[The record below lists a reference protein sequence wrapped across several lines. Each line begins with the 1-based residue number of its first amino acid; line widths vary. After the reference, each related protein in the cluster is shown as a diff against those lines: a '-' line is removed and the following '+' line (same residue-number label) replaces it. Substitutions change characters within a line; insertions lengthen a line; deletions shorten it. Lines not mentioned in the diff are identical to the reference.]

1 MLMKRGQRFK
11 KILRYRRFQEMMALK
26 RLKEKDEEYKEI
38 HKLREE
44 NSKKILTYRIILKD
58 RLYDGIE
65 GNKLVIYNQ
74 YIEALKNDLE
84 DLNRQ
89 LLIIQEQ
96 LRKLERD
103 WISKSIEKK
112 VMEKLIERIRDKE
125 NREFEK
131 MLQKLNDELV
141 IINREKVV

>member
-1 MLMKRGQRFK
+1 MLMKREQRFK
-11 KILRYRRFQEMMALK
+11 KILRYRHLQEMITLK

-38 HKLREE
+38 QKLREE
-44 NSKKILTYRIILKD
+44 NSKKIVIYRNILKE
-58 RLYDGIE
+58 RLYNGIE
-65 GNKLVIYNQ
+65 GNKLIIYNQ
-74 YIEALKNDLE
+74 YIEILKNDLE
-84 DLNRQ
+84 NLSRQ
-89 LLIIQEQ
+89 LLIIHEQ

-112 VMEKLIERIRDKE
+112 VMEKLIERIKDKE

-141 IINREKVV
+141 IMNREVVV

>member
-1 MLMKRGQRFK
+1 MLMKREQRFK
-11 KILRYRRFQEMMALK
+11 KILRNRHLQEMITLK

-38 HKLREE
+38 QKLREE
-44 NSKKILTYRIILKD
+44 NSKKIVIYRNILKE
-58 RLYDGIE
+58 RLYNGIE
-65 GNKLVIYNQ
+65 GNKLIIYNQ
-74 YIEALKNDLE
+74 YIEILKNDLE
-84 DLNRQ
+84 NLSRQ
-89 LLIIQEQ
+89 LLIIHEQ

-112 VMEKLIERIRDKE
+112 VMEKLIERIKDKE

-141 IINREKVV
+141 IMNREVVV

>member
-1 MLMKRGQRFK
+1 MKRGQRFK

-89 LLIIQEQ
+89 LLIMQEQ

>member
-1 MLMKRGQRFK
+1 MKRGQRFK

>member
-1 MLMKRGQRFK
+1 
-11 KILRYRRFQEMMALK
+11 MMALK